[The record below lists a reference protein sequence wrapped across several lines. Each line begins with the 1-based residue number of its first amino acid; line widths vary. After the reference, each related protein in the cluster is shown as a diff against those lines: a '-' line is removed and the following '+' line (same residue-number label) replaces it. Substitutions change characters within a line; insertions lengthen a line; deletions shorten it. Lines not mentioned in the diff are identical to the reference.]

1 MSRPKPIKAI
11 HSDYYKQ
18 ISYNLKYFRT
28 VREITQAELATLANT
43 SEKYISQIESLT
55 YVKSPSLEW
64 LFDIADALKIH
75 PYMLFKP
82 LLDLK

>member
-1 MSRPKPIKAI
+1 MRLIYFKTRLYFKKDFLSARIFGKLRRHRMSRPKPIKAI

-55 YVKSPSLEW
+55 
-64 LFDIADALKIH
+64 
-75 PYMLFKP
+75 
-82 LLDLK
+82 